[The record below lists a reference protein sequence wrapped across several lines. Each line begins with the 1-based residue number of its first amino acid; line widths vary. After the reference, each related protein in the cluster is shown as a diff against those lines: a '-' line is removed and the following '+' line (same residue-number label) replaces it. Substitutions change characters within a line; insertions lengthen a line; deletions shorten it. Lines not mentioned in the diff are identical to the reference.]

1 MNAEEALR
9 LVEDLIRTQGE
20 RPLNDLQRM
29 VFRGSW
35 QGKSYKEIHQDCGH
49 VTLDHLMR
57 NVGPGLWKLL
67 STLLSETLDELIE
80 VRKDYL
86 RGAVE
91 RLLERP
97 DRPMPLSPADTLPLD
112 STQPVFEPMSF
123 SAKAAW
129 QSSSL
134 NRLQD
139 WGLAPDTTLFQG
151 RSREL
156 AELQQWVEE
165 DGCRVVTLYGMAGMG
180 KTALSV
186 RLAEQL
192 RDQFE
197 VVIWRSLD
205 ETLLGN
211 TPPPLPALLADWIVL
226 ISGQFPPQADL
237 PTFLN
242 YLRQNRCLLVL
253 DGFESVFNHGVL
265 SGEYLDPYKG
275 YGELLCRVSDTH
287 HLSCILITSQEKP
300 REVEAREGDYAPVR
314 SRKLQGLG
322 EAEAQAIFAAKG
334 AFSGSEQDWS
344 LLIRRYDGNP
354 AFLQQIA
361 TTIANICG
369 RDITRFLALQPDK
382 PMFVR
387 DIRTLLTQQLERL
400 SEPEQVLV
408 KTLAQALTPV
418 TLQDLQQLMVQFL
431 SRDFVLEV
439 LLSLAR
445 RSLLETNTPPYR
457 LHSIIV
463 DYVNEIE
470 Q

>member
-1 MNAEEALR
+1 MDADEALR
-9 LVEDLIRTQGE
+9 LVEDLIRNHGE

-29 VFRGSW
+29 VFKGSW

-67 STLLSETLDELIE
+67 SRLLSEALNELTE

-97 DRPMPLSPADTLPLD
+97 DRTAPPPPDNSPPN
-112 STQPVFEPMSF
+112 SNEPGFEPISF
-123 SAKAAW
+123 SSESAW
-129 QSSSL
+129 QSPSL
-134 NRLQD
+134 NRIQD
-139 WGLAPDTTLFQG
+139 WGLAPDTALFQG

-165 DGCRVVTLYGMAGMG
+165 DGCRLVTLYGMAGIG

-205 ETLLGN
+205 ETLLG
-211 TPPPLPALLADWIVL
+211 TPPPPLPALLADWSVL
-226 ISGQFPPQADL
+226 ISGQSPPQTDL
-237 PTFLN
+237 PTFLG

-253 DGFESVFNHGVL
+253 DGFEAIFNQGVF
-265 SGEYLDPYKG
+265 SGEYLDTHKG

-287 HLSCILITSQEKP
+287 HLSCIVITSQEKP
-300 REVEAREGDYAPVR
+300 REVEAREGEYAPVR
-314 SRKLQGLG
+314 SRKLHGLR

-334 AFSGSEQDWS
+334 SFSGSEQDWGF
-344 LLIRRYDGNP
+344 LIRQYDGNP

-369 RDITRFLALQPDK
+369 RDITQFLALKPDK

-387 DIRTLLTQQLERL
+387 DIRAAMEQQLARL
-400 SEPEQVLV
+400 SEPERLLV
-408 KTLAQALTPV
+408 EALAQTQTPV
-418 TLQDLQQLMVQFL
+418 TLEDLQQMMMQPLPHD
-431 SRDFVLEV
+431 RVLEV

-445 RSLLETNTPPYR
+445 RSLLETNRSPYR
-457 LHSIIV
+457 LHSIMV
-463 DYVNEIE
+463 DYVNELE
-470 Q
+470 R